1 MKKIMLLFALLVVH
15 AAGKT
20 QTNMNCCQPSATDK
34 FASLATDKSFMMSH
48 QEPLPFNYSST
59 KGQDITYK
67 AADGTDA
74 HAWQVKAAKETPYYL
89 FVVHEW
95 WGLNDYIKQESE
107 KLSNEL
113 GINVIAL
120 DLYDKQVATTR
131 EEAGKY
137 MQSVK
142 TERAVAIIKGA
153 YDYVGSDAK
162 VFTVGWCFGGG
173 WSLQTAIIGG
183 KQVLGCI
190 MYYGMPEK
198 DVNRLKTL
206 NCDVIGFFGKKDQ
219 WINPQVVAE
228 FEANMKTAG
237 KKVTV
242 YEYDADHG
250 FANPSNP
257 IFDKAATE
265 DAHSKAIAF
274 LKERIK

>member
-142 TERAVAIIKGA
+142 TERAMAIIHGA
-153 YDYVGSDAK
+153 YNYVGANAK
-162 VFTVGWCFGGG
+162 VFTIGWCFGGG
-173 WSLQTAIIGG
+173 WSLQTAIEGG
-183 KQVLGCI
+183 KQVVGCI
-190 MYYGMPEK
+190 MYYGQPEE
-198 DVNRLKTL
+198 DVNRLKTI
-206 NCDVIGFFGKKDQ
+206 NCDIIGFFGNKDTHPSPEMVDKF
-219 WINPQVVAE
+219 I
-228 FEANMKTAG
+228 KTADAAG
-237 KKVTV
+237 VKLAVNR
-242 YEYDADHG
+242 YDATHA

-257 IFDKAATE
+257 NYNKDATADAYAKA
-265 DAHSKAIAF
+265 
-274 LKERIK
+274 KEFVMARMK